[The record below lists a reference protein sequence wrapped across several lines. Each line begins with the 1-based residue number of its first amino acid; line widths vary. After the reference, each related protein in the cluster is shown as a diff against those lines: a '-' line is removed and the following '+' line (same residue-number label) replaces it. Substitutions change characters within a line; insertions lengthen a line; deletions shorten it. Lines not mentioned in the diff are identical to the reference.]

1 MRLDHRSNGFQRR
14 IRWWW
19 RSRHGDFDTY
29 AKELGRWALYDY
41 SGIRKPLSDD
51 EMRSLFHHHQ
61 RTRSKPVAVMRTVTL
76 NSLDNAWTSF
86 ANRWNT
92 GGATRFIP
100 SLERREAEHE
110 ARSVSAL
117 ARRVHKVAY
126 DADRGCCY
134 VHYTSGYTWCS
145 ENGRPRPS
153 RDAWEQEK
161 YQVSEAERELV
172 GQYRRAM
179 SNVRRGGR
187 PRHPE
192 DLQPLESLP
201 RRGHHYQQVVQG
213 RHAGTVQRD
222 QREEAEAVRS
232 RQRAMERLSR
242 LEREMAELR
251 RELEE
256 PPRPER
262 GNHD

>member
-1 MRLDHRSNGFQRR
+1 
-14 IRWWW
+14 
-19 RSRHGDFDTY
+19 
-29 AKELGRWALYDY
+29 
-41 SGIRKPLSDD
+41 
-51 EMRSLFHHHQ
+51 MRSLFHHHQ
-61 RTRSKPVAVMRTVTL
+61 RTRSKPVAVTRTVTL
-76 NSLDNAWTSF
+76 NSLDSAWTSF

-92 GGATRFIP
+92 DGATRFIP

-187 PRHPE
+187 PRHLE

-201 RRGHHYQQVVQG
+201 PNARDTGGAEGWGRRGREPRDPNAYTGERHDDRRAPRSPPRYEGRGHHYQQVVQG